1 MKKLLHLLLVFLVI
15 TLVYLSPLQRLSSAY
30 SHSVNQYITADTEI
44 ILPSSLLLTDKS
56 NHTDFPEMPSFIF
69 ILLLCLVV
77 QTKVKPHIYSFIPLI
92 KHLYFLHPIKY
103 QSRYLSSSPLTFKK

>member
-1 MKKLLHLLLVFLVI
+1 MKKLLHILLVFLVL
-15 TLVYLSPLQRLSSAY
+15 TLVYLSPLQRMTLNSN
-30 SHSVNQYITADTEI
+30 HSVDQYITADTEI
-44 ILPSSLLLTDKS
+44 ILPSSFLPTDKS

-92 KHLYFLHPIKY
+92 KHLYLLHPIKF
-103 QSRYLSSSPLTFKK
+103 QSRYLNSSLTHV